1 MIERKFLF
9 ASLVASMALLPAA
22 NAAAAMSKDQV
33 SAQVAKE
40 FGVQVLDIRPDTV
53 DGKSVFIVKV
63 MFLGGNFNSAFQ
75 VNTWVVDADDG
86 KRISQFQHLSSGQ
99 QRAGG
104 LNAHANRQRA
114 NALRGHIWR

>member
-1 MIERKFLF
+1 MIDRKFLF

-22 NAAAAMSKDQV
+22 NADAAMSKDQV

-40 FGVQVLDIRPDTV
+40 FGVKVLDVSADTA
-53 DGKSVFIVKV
+53 DGKAVFIVKI
-63 MFLGGNFNSAFQ
+63 MFLGGNFNTAFQ
-75 VNTWVVDADDG
+75 VNTWVVDAEDG

-99 QRAGG
+99 RRSGG
-104 LNAHANRQRA
+104 HDAHPNRQPA